1 MEEWVADGVAL
12 TTTSDFAMP
21 ADMNAVAAMLKAN
34 KKGARLNAG
43 TNFKFL
49 GKKMAYH
56 TYPGDGMSYGVISYE
71 LADGSGLWL
80 HDFDPANPALRTVK
94 ITTVVDAM
102 PKVREKNAHIC
113 FLIFVHNASLSSRF
127 LFFRGCVTVA
137 ESFFQD
143 WCTPLGFILFL
154 HKQVMA
160 HPVDLIMAWDPALKK
175 WLNYYA
181 DPAKG
186 NDRYHGVSA
195 RA

>member
-21 ADMNAVAAMLKAN
+21 ADMKAVAAMLKAI

-56 TYPGDGMSYGVISYE
+56 TFPGDGMSYGVISYE

-80 HDFDPANPALRTVK
+80 HDFDPANPTLRTVR

-102 PKVREKNAHIC
+102 PKVCEKKTRTYLSYIHTNC
-113 FLIFVHNASLSSRF
+113 FFCQSFLSG
-127 LFFRGCVTVA
+127 LRGGC
-137 ESFFQD
+137 
-143 WCTPLGFILFL
+143 
-154 HKQVMA
+154 
-160 HPVDLIMAWDPALKK
+160 
-175 WLNYYA
+175 
-181 DPAKG
+181 
-186 NDRYHGVSA
+186 
-195 RA
+195 